1 MDLKEEYSEK
11 IRALL
16 EPAVEAQGMDLI
28 FAECLPMR
36 GRWIVRLYLD
46 RPGGI
51 TVEDCAF
58 ISGLAGDILDV
69 HNLPPCSYTLEVSSP
84 GPQRP
89 IYRDVDFLRF
99 QGRRIKV
106 KTKEKIEGKKSFS
119 GVLLLYRE
127 EEGAKTLHVKSGEQV
142 FAIPRSMV
150 ASAHLDENTDLTTG
164 GY

>member
-11 IRALL
+11 VRELL
-16 EPAVEAQGMDLI
+16 EPVVEAQGMDLI
-28 FAECLPMR
+28 YAECLPMR

-58 ISGLAGDILDV
+58 ISGLAGDVLDV

-89 IYRDVDFLRF
+89 IHRDADFLRF

-106 KTKEKIEGKKSFS
+106 KTKEKIEGRKAFS
-119 GVLLLYRE
+119 GVLLSYRE
-127 EEGAKTLHVKSGEQV
+127 EGGVKTLRVGTGGNV
-142 FAIPRSMV
+142 FAIPRSLV
-150 ASAHLDENTDLTTG
+150 ASAHLDDSTDF
-164 GY
+164 